1 MLSESKRCTKCCADK
16 PLPEFS
22 KAPRGKYG
30 VKATCKACDAE
41 RARANFTS
49 RAMPPDEVKHR
60 LEERRGD
67 TKRCTKCE
75 EVKPRTEFSKSYDGK
90 HGPVLRSWCKP
101 CSSARV
107 RAWHADNPGRVAG
120 NRRKANLARHYGLT
134 VAEYDAMLRA
144 QGGVCAICN
153 RPERVERNGKVMRM
167 PVDHDHATGAVRGLL
182 CHSCNRAIG
191 LLGDDAA
198 LMRRAIS
205 YLLRHRN
212 KQDG

>member
-1 MLSESKRCTKCCADK
+1 MPPESKRCTKCDAEK
-16 PLPEFS
+16 PLLAFS
-22 KAPRGKYG
+22 KSPNRKYG
-30 VKATCKACDAE
+30 VKSTCKACDAE
-41 RARANFTS
+41 RARANFKS
-49 RAMPPDEVKHR
+49 RAMPPEELKSR

-67 TKRCTKCE
+67 TKRCTKCG
-75 EVKPRTEFSKSYDGK
+75 EVKPRTEFSKSYEGK

-107 RAWHADNPGRVAG
+107 RAWHAENPERAAG
-120 NRRKANLARHYGLT
+120 NRRRTNLAKNYGLT

-153 RPERVERNGKVMRM
+153 RPERAMREGKVVRM
-167 PVDHDHATGAVRGLL
+167 PVDHDHETGAVRGLL
-182 CHSCNRAIG
+182 CHTCNRAIG
-191 LLGDDAA
+191 LLGDDTA